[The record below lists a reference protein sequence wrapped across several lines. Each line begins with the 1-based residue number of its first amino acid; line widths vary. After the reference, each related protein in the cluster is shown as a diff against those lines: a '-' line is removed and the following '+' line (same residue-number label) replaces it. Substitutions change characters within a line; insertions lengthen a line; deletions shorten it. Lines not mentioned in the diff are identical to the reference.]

1 MCVIPTE
8 CMCVHHMNLIIN
20 KYYFSKQQ
28 SQPDNSCV
36 CPVAVVLHAED
47 SHMTVQFLCLC
58 LLILVITAHFLLT
71 TSAFRL
77 RLNHLYTI
85 AGQAQKQVY

>member
-8 CMCVHHMNLIIN
+8 CMCAHHMNLVIN
-20 KYYFSKQQ
+20 KYYFPKQQ

-36 CPVAVVLHAED
+36 CPVAVVLHAVD
-47 SHMTVQFLCLC
+47 SRMTVQFLCLY
-58 LLILVITAHFLLT
+58 LHILFIITPFLLT

-77 RLNHLYTI
+77 RLNHLYMI
-85 AGQAQKQVY
+85 AGGQA